1 MFCAV
6 RTVEGEA
13 GFSPPTTRAK
23 TRFMAPFR
31 LRSVTRDDVP
41 RVLPLVREV
50 LAEYGLTFGEG
61 SATDA
66 QLAELPASY
75 TDHGGA
81 FWVAEAPSESDD
93 RGYLLLGT
101 AGVFPLE
108 PGVFELRKMYL
119 SPASRGRG
127 VGRALLD
134 EACAFCRRAGGKTLV
149 LDTIEEMTQAIRF
162 YEAAGFVRD
171 DAQVRGARC
180 SRGYAKEL

>member
-1 MFCAV
+1 MA
-6 RTVEGEA
+6 
-13 GFSPPTTRAK
+13 
-23 TRFMAPFR
+23 RFH
-31 LRSVTRDDVP
+31 LRPVVRDDVA
-41 RVLPLVREV
+41 RVVPLVREV

-66 QLAELPASY
+66 QLVELPASY

-81 FWVAEAPSESDD
+81 FWVAEASSDLPD
-93 RGYLLLGT
+93 GEGELLGT

-119 SPASRGRG
+119 SPAARGKG

-149 LDTIEEMTQAIRF
+149 LDTIEEMTRAIRF

-171 DAQVRGARC
+171 DTQVRGARC